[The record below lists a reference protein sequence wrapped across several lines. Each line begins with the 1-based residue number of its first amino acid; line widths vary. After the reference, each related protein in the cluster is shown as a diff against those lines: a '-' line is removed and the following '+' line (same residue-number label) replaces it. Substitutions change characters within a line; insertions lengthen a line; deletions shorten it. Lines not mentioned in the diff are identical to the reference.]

1 MRILLANI
9 MYEKNLSIRQASIMS
24 GVSKSS
30 IQECM
35 NENSNPKIQTL
46 EKLAKGLK
54 CHITDLF
61 DSPVK

>member
-9 MYEKNLSIRQASIMS
+9 MYEKNLSIRQVSLMS

>member
-9 MYEKNLSIRQASIMS
+9 MYEKNLSIRQASLMS

>member
-9 MYEKNLSIRQASIMS
+9 MYEKNLSIRQLSIMS
-24 GVSKSS
+24 LVSKSA

-35 NENSNPKIQTL
+35 QEDSNPTIRTL
-46 EKLAKGLK
+46 EKLAIGLK

-61 DSPVK
+61 DSPAK

>member
-9 MYEKNLSIRQASIMS
+9 MYEKNLSIRQASLMS

-61 DSPVK
+61 DSRVK